1 MTKITFKYQNEK
13 EVTVNVT
20 EELSVLQIAHDN
32 DINLEG
38 ACEGSLACSTCHV
51 VIPTEWFKK
60 LDAPEWDEEDML
72 DFVANLT
79 PNSRLGCQILLT
91 EKLDGLVVHIPDYH
105 HDIRKNKR

>member
-1 MTKITFKYQNEK
+1 
-13 EVTVNVT
+13 
-20 EELSVLQIAHDN
+20 
-32 DINLEG
+32 
-38 ACEGSLACSTCHV
+38 
-51 VIPTEWFKK
+51 
-60 LDAPEWDEEDML
+60 ML